1 MTSLMA
7 TMNDQGRV
15 VIPAAIR
22 KAMGLQGS
30 TDLLFRYEGGQLVVE
45 TIESSVAG
53 AQRIVADHVRSERS
67 LADELMAE
75 RRAEG
80 ASE

>member
-1 MTSLMA
+1 
-7 TMNDQGRV
+7 MNDQGRV

-30 TDLLFRYEGGQLVVE
+30 TDLLFRYDGGQLVVE
-45 TIESSVAG
+45 TIESSVAEV
-53 AQRIVADHVRSERS
+53 QRIVADHVRSERS

-75 RRAEG
+75 RRAEA